1 LGVVHRPDDILNRR
15 KRVDIATRDLNPG
28 VRELVMKI
36 VDSWRGRN
44 SMEDLKK
51 LVGEDKAREI
61 AGELGLLED

>member
-1 LGVVHRPDDILNRR
+1 MGVVHRPDDILNRR

>member
-15 KRVDIATRDLNPG
+15 RRAEIATRDLNPG

-36 VDSWRGRN
+36 VDSWSGRK
-44 SMEDLKK
+44 SIEDLKK

-61 AGELGLLED
+61 IGELGLPED